1 MNLNPAIKSSVCLVY
16 AGVDSGLRLTLN
28 VEQYEY
34 MAGPHDAAG
43 VKILLHEPRETPSVH
58 GLGQAVATGTH
69 AFVGVKFMMVRI
81 LLNNGAENALTNMR

>member
-1 MNLNPAIKSSVCLVY
+1 MFQIDFELARFSKNRSSNFRGFTV
-16 AGVDSGLRLTLN
+16 GVNSGLRLTLN

-69 AFVGVKFMMVRI
+69 AFVGVKFMKVR
-81 LLNNGAENALTNMR
+81 TNE

>member
-1 MNLNPAIKSSVCLVY
+1 MCKAYFYFNLNPTIKSLVCLIY
-16 AGVDSGLRLTLN
+16 SGVDSGLRLTLN

-81 LLNNGAENALTNMR
+81 

>member
-1 MNLNPAIKSSVCLVY
+1 
-16 AGVDSGLRLTLN
+16 
-28 VEQYEY
+28 

-69 AFVGVKFMMVRI
+69 AFVGVKFMMVC
-81 LLNNGAENALTNMR
+81 TNE